1 MHRSITIQ
9 PIAVGV
15 RLLLGFMSICAIGVA
30 LALYFYQVRRSLQ
43 PDPMRASETDPI
55 VDIWINKMI
64 GYFFVVLP
72 DNTVKLYES
81 YSLDLHSLGR
91 WKKVEDRAIYP
102 ESPKVCLP
110 SYRIELESDR
120 IVDVFLYPVA
130 HHSSIAI
137 EDRIIGHRGY
147 NRLSDVDDPNGFYH
161 QKFSQGLPQEL
172 SIVNGYWK
180 RHHGRPFH

>member
-30 LALYFYQVRRSLQ
+30 LALYFLSGQKI
-43 PDPMRASETDPI
+43 PAAGPHAASQTDPI

-64 GYFFVVLP
+64 GYFFVFLP

-102 ESPKVCLP
+102 AKPQGVSA
-110 SYRIELESDR
+110 
-120 IVDVFLYPVA
+120 FL
-130 HHSSIAI
+130 
-137 EDRIIGHRGY
+137 
-147 NRLSDVDDPNGFYH
+147 
-161 QKFSQGLPQEL
+161 
-172 SIVNGYWK
+172 
-180 RHHGRPFH
+180 